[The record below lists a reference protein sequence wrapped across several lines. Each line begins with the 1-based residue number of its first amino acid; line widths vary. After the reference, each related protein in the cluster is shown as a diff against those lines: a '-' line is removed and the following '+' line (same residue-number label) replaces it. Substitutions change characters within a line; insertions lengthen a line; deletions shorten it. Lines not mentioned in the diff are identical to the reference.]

1 MNDEL
6 NPTKDHLL
14 DQIVNAW
21 MGLQSVVSGLSESD
35 LTRVN
40 PDSGWRV
47 ADHLFHLAAW
57 EQGIVYLLTGRL
69 RMDGMG
75 VTPEQWRDLEM
86 DQINDIIFER
96 GRGRSAAEAVTTLR
110 KAHEEMLTALAPL
123 NDADLQRGYSTFDTQ
138 VENDDRP
145 MIGRIIG
152 NTYEQQRSLLG
163 FIHHIGFLI
172 NAGRRFTE
180 RDVHFGRVLQN
191 ALGEFPDFRR
201 HRRAEHEVLPLLRE
215 KTDDAQDVVEESHVE
230 HLVGFIQDQRIEL
243 IESDISEVEVTQEST
258 RCCDDNGSA
267 VGQRAFLPVERH
279 AVVAAIDRNRTGVGE
294 IRKTLQ
300 GLIDL

>member
-21 MGLQSVVSGLSESD
+21 MDLQSVVSGLSESD

-152 NTYEQQRSLLG
+152 NTYE
-163 FIHHIGFLI
+163 HYEEHIGYI
-172 NAGRRFTE
+172 RA
-180 RDVHFGRVLQN
+180 
-191 ALGEFPDFRR
+191 ALAD
-201 HRRAEHEVLPLLRE
+201 
-215 KTDDAQDVVEESHVE
+215 
-230 HLVGFIQDQRIEL
+230 
-243 IESDISEVEVTQEST
+243 
-258 RCCDDNGSA
+258 
-267 VGQRAFLPVERH
+267 
-279 AVVAAIDRNRTGVGE
+279 
-294 IRKTLQ
+294 
-300 GLIDL
+300 